1 MPKLPI
7 VSGKKAIKALSKTGF
22 VVLRQRGSH
31 VSLYRQSD
39 DRMTV
44 IPLHD
49 EIDKG
54 TLKAILKD
62 TGLTVEEFID
72 LL

>member
-44 IPLHD
+44 VPPYDQL
-49 EIDKG
+49 DKD

-62 TGLTVEEFID
+62 TGFTVEEFIEP
-72 LL
+72 L

>member
-7 VSGKKAIKALSKTGF
+7 VSGKNVIKALSKTGF

-44 IPLHD
+44 VPPHD
-49 EIDKG
+49 ELDKD

-62 TGLTVEEFID
+62 TGFTVEEFIEP
-72 LL
+72 L